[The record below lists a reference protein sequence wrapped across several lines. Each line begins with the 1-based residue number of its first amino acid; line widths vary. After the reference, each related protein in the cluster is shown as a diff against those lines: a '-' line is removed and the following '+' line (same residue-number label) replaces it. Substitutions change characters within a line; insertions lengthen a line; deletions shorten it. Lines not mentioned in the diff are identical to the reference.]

1 MSDVGVIYEANVA
14 TASVE
19 GIASLEFDALL
30 DENHDWSNDITANPV
45 ERGAPVTDHIIENPD
60 KFRLTAMVGESS
72 LLGAADGA
80 ESLTQKAFDTLRELC
95 KKRETVT
102 VYTKYMTYED
112 MGISSVGVPRS
123 NANGDSLTFAIE
135 FVKIRIVSTQ
145 SVKVPA
151 GISKKLNKKAGDAVQ
166 KKTEPQKTTGAK
178 QPIATTPEEKSGSVL
193 SSLFGVK

>member
-14 TASVE
+14 TASIE

-30 DENHDWSNDITANPV
+30 DENHEWSNDITANPV
-45 ERGAPVTDHIIENPD
+45 ERGSPVADHIIENPD

-72 LLGAADGA
+72 LLGSADGA

-95 KKRETVT
+95 KKGETVT

-123 NANGDSLTFAIE
+123 NANGDSLTFSIE
-135 FVKIRIVSTQ
+135 FAKIRIVSTQ

-151 GISKKLNKKAGDAVQ
+151 GISKKLDKKAGESTQ
-166 KKTEPQKTTGAK
+166 KKTEPQKATGAK
-178 QPIATTPEEKSGSVL
+178 QPVATTEQSGSVL
-193 SSLFGVK
+193 SSIFGVK